1 MDSSSTSA
9 GSPFQ
14 PGRQALARYEEHARL
29 AYLISFDIDGTLE
42 FGDPPGGIT
51 VEMVRRAKELGF
63 LIGSCSDRFPSA
75 QQAMWDAR
83 EIAVDF
89 VAAKH
94 MLDDVRARFEADR
107 YLHIGD
113 RDLDQQLA
121 EKAGFEFLWNH
132 EGEEEP
138 WLQWLEA
145 ALEG

>member
-1 MDSSSTSA
+1 VPEKA
-9 GSPFQ
+9 GWRRDNSRDRRREVAF
-14 PGRQALARYEEHARL
+14 
-29 AYLISFDIDGTLE
+29 LISFDIDGTLE

-75 QQAMWDAR
+75 QRTLWEACG
-83 EIAVDF
+83 IPVDF

-94 MLDDVRARFEADR
+94 MLPDIRSRFVAEK

-121 EKAGFEFLWNH
+121 EQAGFEFLWDH
-132 EGEEEP
+132 EGVAQP
-138 WLQWLEA
+138 WLAWVESA
-145 ALEG
+145 AADGSLAPGNTP

>member
-1 MDSSSTSA
+1 M
-9 GSPFQ
+9 
-14 PGRQALARYEEHARL
+14 

-75 QQAMWDAR
+75 QRALWAACGI
-83 EIAVDF
+83 EVDF

-94 MLDDVRARFEADR
+94 MLDDIRARFPADR

-121 EKAGFEFLWNH
+121 ERAGFEFLWDH
-132 EGEEEP
+132 EGVAEP
-138 WLQWLEA
+138 WLGWLDDVA
-145 ALEG
+145 PA

>member
-1 MDSSSTSA
+1 
-9 GSPFQ
+9 
-14 PGRQALARYEEHARL
+14 L

-51 VEMVRRAKELGF
+51 VAMVIRAKELGF

-75 QQAMWDAR
+75 QRSLWEACD
-83 EIAVDF
+83 IAVDF

-94 MLDDVRARFEADR
+94 MLPDIRSRFEAVK

-121 EKAGFEFLWNH
+121 EKAGFEFLWDH
-132 EGEEEP
+132 EGVAEP
-138 WLQWLEA
+138 WLAWLEA
-145 ALEG
+145 TAPD